1 MKTSRLLKNI
11 TLGFVLSL
19 ILVWTPSKA
28 NAIIGDTS
36 QPVCGYLSQALV
48 ELLKAKVAIKTPS
61 ALYTD
66 RMVARKALA
75 KAGLHIAKAKVAGIL
90 YGVADFVPD
99 LEDSAISMVGELTN
113 DAFGTLTMQALLTC
127 AGLAIVHAEIETM
140 GLTDL
145 DALDNILAAQVIVDS
160 VWGALTCNPI

>member
-19 ILVWTPSKA
+19 ILVWTPCKA
-28 NAIIGDTS
+28 NAIIGDSS

-48 ELLKAKVAIKTPS
+48 ELLKAKVAIKIP
-61 ALYTD
+61 LVPD

-140 GLTDL
+140 GLTEL

-160 VWGALTCNPI
+160 VWGALTCNLI